1 MRRRVKIGLAGLATV
16 QTYRWLRVVTSVQ
29 RHQRHWVRRQLRP
42 GELRYAALGDSLAQ
56 GIGASEP
63 ERGYV
68 GLLAARLER
77 ATGLGV
83 QVVNLSATGVLIDDV
98 INYQLPALLCLD
110 PPPDL
115 VTVTAGTNDA
125 GRHDHGGIGERFDAL
140 CARLPAGTLIAD
152 LPRFH
157 HGRRRVAARAAA
169 AVVRDVLG
177 RHPHLVPVRL
187 DEATADSGLS
197 LRSADLFHPNDRGHR
212 HYADLFWS
220 ALQPRLAA
228 VPDFLEGSTRL
239 RPGDLHLADQ

>member
-1 MRRRVKIGLAGLATV
+1 MRRRVKIGLAGMVTV
-16 QTYRWLRVVTSVQ
+16 QTYRWLRVATSVQ
-29 RHQRHWVRRQLRP
+29 RHERHWVRRQLRP
-42 GELRYAALGDSLAQ
+42 GELRYVALGDSLAQ
-56 GIGASEP
+56 GIGASGP

-83 QVVNLSATGVLIDDV
+83 EVVNLSATGVLIDDV
-98 INYQLPALLCLD
+98 TNYQLPALLRLD

-125 GRHDHGGIGERFDAL
+125 GRRDHAGIGERFDAL
-140 CARLPAGTLIAD
+140 CARLPAGTLVAD

-157 HGRRRVAARAAA
+157 HGRRRLAAREAAA
-169 AVVRDVLG
+169 AVREVLG

-187 DEATADSGLS
+187 DEATARAGLT

-220 ALQPRLAA
+220 ALQRRRPVFPA
-228 VPDFLEGSTRL
+228 VVSP
-239 RPGDLHLADQ
+239 PGRTG